1 MTASEFASFAHAAKS
16 VKWPLAAIASLA
28 AGPAFAHA
36 GDALTGGFV
45 SGFLHP
51 LTGPDHL
58 LAMVAVGLWGAFLGR
73 PLVYLLPV
81 IFPTV
86 MAVGGVLA
94 MAGAPAPP
102 IELGI
107 ALSVVLLG
115 AAIAAAFRAPVWLAA
130 VLVGL
135 FGLFH
140 GYAHGLELPTAA
152 DPVGY
157 SAGFVLATGLLHIIG
172 IGLGLLKNIR
182 RGVAAIRLI
191 GVLIAISGVYFL
203 SRVVMT

>member
-1 MTASEFASFAHAAKS
+1 MTASRDTR
-16 VKWPLAAIASLA
+16 VRRCRLTWPLALVAVLA
-28 AGPAFAHA
+28 AGPALAHA
-36 GDALTGGFV
+36 GDPLTGGFV

-73 PLVYLLPV
+73 PLVFLLPV

-86 MAVGGVLA
+86 MALGGVLA

-102 IELGI
+102 VELGI

-115 AAIAAAFRAPVWLAA
+115 AAIAAAFRAPVWLAS
-130 VLVGL
+130 VVVGV

-157 SAGFVLATGLLHIIG
+157 SAGFVLATGMLHVVG
-172 IGLGLLKNIR
+172 IGLGLLKDVR
-182 RGVAAIRLI
+182 HGARAIRTI
-191 GVLIAISGVYFL
+191 GALIAIAGVYFL
-203 SRVVMT
+203 AQAVMA